1 MDLNLGGIM
10 ARARLVAAVVGL
22 AALVAFL
29 YHPVIAGLTAQWS
42 TDTTFGYG
50 YTIPPVAAY
59 LAWERRHRLRVD
71 SQGTWWG
78 YALLIA
84 GLLALLIGRAG
95 GIQLLARIS
104 LVPILFGLVMFL
116 GGRSLTRELAF
127 PIAFLAVMIPPPVE
141 VFYRLTWPLQIFT
154 AKFSTEVL
162 RFVGYPVLLQGIYID
177 LPTVRLE
184 VAAACSGFRS
194 IVSLG
199 ATALLVAFTFQTR
212 WVNRALLLASVLPIA
227 ILANSVRVTSN
238 ILLGMYEGTYHLV
251 SGWLVFIM
259 SLAAL
264 LIVGM
269 ILNRWNAPRSLA

>member
-1 MDLNLGGIM
+1 MP
-10 ARARLVAAVVGL
+10 RARTVAAMVGL
-22 AALVAFL
+22 AALVAYL
-29 YHPVIAGLTAQWS
+29 YRPVMAGLAAQWS

-50 YTIPPVAAY
+50 FTIPPVAAY
-59 LAWERRHRLRVD
+59 LAWERRHRLHVD
-71 SQGTWWG
+71 GRGTLWG

-104 LVPILFGLVMFL
+104 LLPILFGLVMFL
-116 GGRSLTRELAF
+116 GGWSLARDLAF
-127 PIAFLAVMIPPPVE
+127 PIAFLGVMIPPPVE

-154 AKFSTEVL
+154 ARFSTEVL
-162 RFVGYPVLLQGIYID
+162 RLAGYPVLLQGIYID

-199 ATALLVAFTFQTR
+199 ATALLVAFSFQTR
-212 WVNRALLLASVLPIA
+212 WVNRMLLLASVVPIA

-238 ILLGMYEGTYHLV
+238 ILLGIYEGTYHQV
-251 SGWLVFIM
+251 SGWLVFVL
-259 SLAAL
+259 SLAVL
-264 LIVGM
+264 LMVGSF
-269 ILNRWNAPRSLA
+269 LNRWNAPRSLA